1 METPPSQIQPH
12 SAIDELFETFDARK
26 ESRKSLLGFS
36 LVYLSG
42 YFTDPPAVFH
52 PELIRALESEAERRV
67 LILGFRGSGKS
78 TFGSLALPLWA
89 ALEYPEKY
97 PFIILVA
104 DSSRQATLNI
114 SAIKHELETNQ
125 LIKQD
130 YGEIK
135 GKVIEDFTLQGDGE
149 EWQKQNIVL
158 SNGVRILSR
167 SRGQKVRGLRHLQH
181 RPRLIVVDDPED
193 GEWVRT
199 KENRDKTDRWLHS
212 EIMPGMDAR
221 KGKIVVI
228 GNLLHMDALLPRL
241 RSPGTNFK
249 VLEFPLIRDG
259 EGSRVERCTWPAMY
273 PTEQS
278 LSDKERDMGPIAWAR
293 EMLLKIVADDEA
305 IIKPEDIHYYDE
317 RPTGIAQM
325 KAHGID
331 LAISQKEGADYTA
344 IVSGEV
350 FYQDDAPKI
359 YIRPNP
365 YNEHVT
371 FHNFLLKVRNIPGE
385 LGGSHLFFVEDVAY
399 QKAAIQEM
407 ERALL
412 PVVPMKPQGDKR
424 ARLQVVAP
432 YIKNGT
438 VLFPRSGCEE
448 LLGQMFNLGVE
459 SHDDLNDA
467 LVYLLQGLV
476 SQGLD
481 LPKIHWIEG

>member
-1 METPPSQIQPH
+1 MSQELIRNNQPSY
-12 SAIDELFETFDARK
+12 SFDNYEGRK
-26 ESRKSLLGFS
+26 ESRKFLLGFS
-36 LVYLSG
+36 LVYLTG
-42 YFTDPPAVFH
+42 YFTDPPALFH
-52 PELIRALESEAERRV
+52 PELIRALESESERRV

-89 ALEYPEKY
+89 ALEYPDKY

-135 GKVIEDFTLQGDGE
+135 GNVIEDFTLQGEGE

-158 SNGVRILSR
+158 SNGVRILAR
-167 SRGQKVRGLRHLQH
+167 SRGQKVRGLRHLQY

-221 KGKIVVI
+221 KGKLVVI
-228 GNLLHMDALLPRL
+228 GNLLHMDALLSRL
-241 RSPGTNFK
+241 RAPGTGFK
-249 VLEFPLIRDG
+249 SLEFPLIDK
-259 EGSRVERCTWPAMY
+259 EGKCTWPAMY
-273 PTEQS
+273 PTEKS
-278 LSDKERDMGPIAWAR
+278 LKDKERDMGAIPWQR
-293 EMLLKIVADDEA
+293 EMLLKIVSDDEA
-305 IIKPEDIHYYDE
+305 VIKPEDIHYYDE
-317 RPTGIAQM
+317 RPTGIAQL
-325 KAHGID
+325 KGHGID
-331 LAISQKEGADYTA
+331 LAISQKESADYTT

-350 FYQDDAPKI
+350 FYEDNAPKI
-359 YIRPNP
+359 FIRPNP
-365 YNEHVT
+365 YNEHAT

-385 LGGSHLFFVEDVAY
+385 LGGANLFFVEDVAY

-412 PVVPMKPQGDKR
+412 PVVPMRPTSDKR
-424 ARLQVVAP
+424 SRLQTVAP
-432 YIKNGT
+432 LIKNGT
-438 VLFPRSGCEE
+438 VLFPRAGCEE
-448 LLGQMFNLGVE
+448 LLGQVFNLGID
-459 SHDDLNDA
+459 SHDDLCDG
-467 LVYLLQGLV
+467 LTTLLQGFMN
-476 SQGLD
+476 QGLE
-481 LPKIHWIEG
+481 LPKIHWIET